1 MMILPVYVEFVEEVS
16 EIITNYY
23 YWQKWKVVKKIL
35 KLSCLWMICFFFIS
49 LLAISNTQKESFIYS
64 FEVYWNFFL
73 KYMLHMNNPSSS

>member
-1 MMILPVYVEFVEEVS
+1 MMILPVYVEFVGAVS

-35 KLSCLWMICFFFIS
+35 KLKLPMNYLFLFYFTSCNFEYTKRI
-49 LLAISNTQKESFIYS
+49 IYS

-73 KYMLHMNNPSSS
+73 RYMLHMNNPSSS